1 MLMSGAVAL
10 YGLSLVEVQAFVP
23 ASISR
28 HTSAS
33 LRGAEL
39 REAAATS
46 EPVSWRAGLQTVSTL
61 LTVSACALAS
71 RQRRSRGAKR
81 TQMMA
86 EKMEGVKNP
95 NLTYTAV
102 LAQAATR
109 SGETVAVTQD
119 VMRIKNL
126 LKDEV
131 YNAELIF
138 IMADNCDIGGNADML
153 TMGTKMLSK
162 MGEMQSTVFPK
173 FVIFLA
179 KKKRLFQ
186 LRDVCLEY
194 VSEMY
199 KAEAIVPVTVFSA
212 EALTDE
218 QKENIKAKMIEKTN
232 ASDVKLVCQVDGGL
246 LGGFMLEWGY
256 VDAQNMEMPTEGVDL
271 TFKSYLKR
279 KAIADGFAGDF

>member
-1 MLMSGAVAL
+1 
-10 YGLSLVEVQAFVP
+10 
-23 ASISR
+23 
-28 HTSAS
+28 
-33 LRGAEL
+33 
-39 REAAATS
+39 
-46 EPVSWRAGLQTVSTL
+46 
-61 LTVSACALAS
+61 
-71 RQRRSRGAKR
+71 
-81 TQMMA
+81 MMA

-95 NLTYTAV
+95 NLTYTTV
-102 LAQAATR
+102 LAQAASK

-153 TMGTKMLSK
+153 TMGKKMLAK

-186 LRDVCLEY
+186 LREVCLEY

-218 QKENIKAKMIEKTN
+218 QKEDIKAKMVEKTG